1 MTPSGVEIPATTLKD
16 DLQRPAAFAEV
27 APSCHV
33 SLIETHI
40 SWVFLLERDVFKVK
54 KPVDLGFLN
63 FRSIEQRRSACEE
76 EVRLN
81 ARLAHGVYRGVVPV
95 TRDLDGRCVVGGVGA
110 VVDWAVHMVRLSDD
124 DRADRLLARGD
135 LSAEAVDRIA
145 IRIAEFHRTARVD
158 AKCAQFGCPPAIEAN
173 IVENFAQTAGVLSRY
188 LSDVEA
194 SQIVHWQMAFVRG
207 QRACLELRLERGRV
221 CEGHGDLRLEHVYL
235 PPGRAIDVLDCIEFS
250 DRFRYGDVCADIG
263 FLSMD
268 LAAHG
273 RVDLAELLLA
283 SYAREADDFDLY
295 AVVDF
300 YESYRAFVRGK
311 VASILASDGDV
322 DPATRQH
329 AEAEA
334 RRYFLLALS
343 SARPSVL
350 KPALVAVGGVIA
362 SGKSSVARRLASEM
376 SAPVIEADR
385 TRKGLVGVDPLF
397 PIADAAWAGAY
408 DPAFTDR
415 VYEEVLRRAAVVLG
429 SGRPVVLDA
438 SFRSAAHR
446 RAARDLARSHGV
458 PFLLVECRAS
468 PDVCRQ
474 RLAARKLEPSVSDG
488 REAIFDDF
496 SSRFEP
502 IAELPSIEHSVLDTT
517 APLSANIEPLRRLL
531 DVWPRGLVG

>member
-1 MTPSGVEIPATTLKD
+1 MPTTLKD

-27 APSCHV
+27 APACHV

-63 FRSIEQRRSACEE
+63 FRSLEQRRNACEE

-81 ARLAHGVYRGVVPV
+81 ARLAHGVYRGVVPL
-95 TRDLDGRCVVGGVGA
+95 TRHLDGRCVVGGSGA

-135 LSAEAVDRIA
+135 LPAEAVDRIA

-158 AKCAQFGCPPAIEAN
+158 AKCAQFGCPLAIEAN
-173 IVENFAQTAGVLSRY
+173 IAENFAQTAGALSRY
-188 LSDVEA
+188 LSAAEA
-194 SQIVHWQMAFVRG
+194 AEIVHWQTAFVRG
-207 QRACLELRLERGRV
+207 QRARLELRLERGRV

-235 PPGRAIDVLDCIEFS
+235 APGRAIDVLDCIEFS

-273 RVDLAELLLA
+273 RVDLAEHLLA

-295 AVVDF
+295 SVVDF

-322 DPATRQH
+322 DPTTRQR

-334 RRYFLLALS
+334 RRYFMLALS

-350 KPALVAVGGVIA
+350 QPALVVVGGVIA
-362 SGKSSVARRLASEM
+362 SGKSSVARSLASEM
-376 SAPVIEADR
+376 SAPVVDADR
-385 TRKGLVGVDPLF
+385 TRKGLLGVDPLR
-397 PIADAAWAGAY
+397 PIEEAAWAGAY

-415 VYEEVLRRAAVVLG
+415 VYDKLFRRASVVLS

-438 SFRSAAHR
+438 SFRSASHR

-458 PFLLVECRAS
+458 PFHLVECRATR
-468 PDVCRQ
+468 DVCRQ
-474 RLAARKLEPSVSDG
+474 RLAARKLEPNVSDG

-502 IAELPSIEHSVLDTT
+502 IVELAPSEHSVLDTT
-517 APLSANIEPLRRLL
+517 APLSANIERLRRLL
-531 DVWPRGLVG
+531 DAWPRGLVG